1 LSSSRVMATYK
12 IALVPGDG
20 IGREVISEATRLLES
35 TGLSFEYNHVQ
46 VGYDVFK
53 THGTSVPDEAVE
65 AILENDACLF
75 GATTT
80 PVGVKNYRS
89 AIVTLRRALNVYAN
103 VRPAKSYPFPGI
115 REGIDL
121 VVVRENTEGLYSGI
135 EYGNNNTAFTVR
147 VITRRATEKIARYAF
162 KLAMKRRRKVT
173 IATKANIMRK
183 TCGLFR
189 EVCLEVAEEYPD
201 VEVNQ
206 LFIDV
211 AAMNMVMKPKA
222 YDVIVTANLFGD
234 ILSDLSAGLVG
245 GLGLAPS
252 SNIGDTFGLFEPV
265 HGSAPD
271 IAGKGIANPVAAFL
285 STKLLLNYLGED
297 NWADRIENA
306 IISVL
311 AEGQIMTPDLG
322 GTANTSDV
330 TDAVIRTMH
339 L

>member
-1 LSSSRVMATYK
+1 M
-12 IALVPGDG
+12 
-20 IGREVISEATRLLES
+20 
-35 TGLSFEYNHVQ
+35 
-46 VGYDVFK
+46 
-53 THGTSVPDEAVE
+53 
-65 AILENDACLF
+65 
-75 GATTT
+75 
-80 PVGVKNYRS
+80 
-89 AIVTLRRALNVYAN
+89 
-103 VRPAKSYPFPGI
+103 
-115 REGIDL
+115 REGVDL

-135 EYGNNNTAFTVR
+135 EYGNNDSAFTVR
-147 VITRRATEKIARYAF
+147 VTTRKATEKIARYAF
-162 KLAMKRRRKVT
+162 ELAMKRRRHVT

-189 EVCLEVAEEYPD
+189 EVCLEVAEEYPE

-252 SNIGDTFGLFEPV
+252 SNIGDNFGLFEPV

-271 IAGKGIANPVAAFL
+271 IAGKGIANPIAAFL
-285 STKLLLNYLGED
+285 SAKLMLDYLGEK
-297 NWADRIENA
+297 NYADKLEDA
-306 IISVL
+306 IIDVL
-311 AEGQIMTPDLG
+311 SDGRVLTPDLG
-322 GTANTSDV
+322 GSASTVDV
-330 TDAVIRTMH
+330 TDSVIQSMK

>member
-1 LSSSRVMATYK
+1 LDSSKAMVMYK

-20 IGREVISEATRLLES
+20 IGQEVIPEAGRLLES
-35 TGLSFEYNHVQ
+35 TGIGFEFNPVK

-65 AILENDACLF
+65 SILENDACLF

-103 VRPAKSYPFPGI
+103 VRPAKSYPFPGV

-135 EYGNNNTAFTVR
+135 EYGNDDSAFTVR
-147 VITRRATEKIARYAF
+147 VITRKATERIAHYAF
-162 KLAMKRRRKVT
+162 KLAMKRRRNVT

-189 EVCLEVAEEYPD
+189 EVCLEVAEEYPE
-201 VEVNQ
+201 VEVNH

-252 SNIGDTFGLFEPV
+252 SNIGDNFGLFEPV

-271 IAGKGIANPVAAFL
+271 IAGKGIANPIAAFL
-285 STKLLLNYLGED
+285 SAKLMLDYLGEK
-297 NWADRIENA
+297 NWADRLEKA
-306 IISVL
+306 IIEVL
-311 AEGQIMTPDLG
+311 SDGGVLTPDLG
-322 GTANTSDV
+322 GSASTSDV
-330 TDAVIRTMH
+330 TDTVIETMH